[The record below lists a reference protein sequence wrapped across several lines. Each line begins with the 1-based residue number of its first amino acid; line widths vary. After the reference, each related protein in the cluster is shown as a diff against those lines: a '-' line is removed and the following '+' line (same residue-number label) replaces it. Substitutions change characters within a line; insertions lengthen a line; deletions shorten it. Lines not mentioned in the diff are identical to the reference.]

1 MNLPESILRVK
12 DIGVCRCG
20 GVICKREEINGGYTI
35 YCKDC
40 GNRYKLFKKIAVIC
54 ALCKVCYKGRHK
66 NLGVHWRDLIKRDSS
81 ASIKISGFCPE
92 CMNNLNKKEE

>member
-1 MNLPESILRVK
+1 MSLPRSILEAK
-12 DIGVCRCG
+12 EIGICRCG

-66 NLGVHWRDLIKRDSS
+66 NLGVHWEHLIKTGVN
-81 ASIKISGFCPE
+81 IEISGFCPK
-92 CMNNLNKKEE
+92 CLAKLNCPPN